1 MDYQKLAEC
10 FSAMTCIISIEKLS
24 DGNFGNIRIVAGNK
38 AYIDSIEDT
47 ENHIAANQ
55 MVSNKFIPDS
65 PYENYIPKDL
75 NFEEQCYRCAVEKKQ
90 IHEYIHPNRY
100 SFWLD
105 IYMMPVESDTPDKF
119 YCMYSQSLTQNAD
132 AEIMSNMSAVTTSSV
147 LETCIKLRSSDDFRS
162 AIDNVI
168 NDIRRLCDAGM
179 CCIVLTDEE
188 KRQCSVL
195 CQALDKNIKVMP
207 MEQYMNMY
215 FDDFYDVV
223 DSWKKSIAGSTCLIL
238 NDENDMA
245 VLKERNPV
253 FYNSMQ
259 TVKIDSMVL
268 FPLEHNNTLLGY
280 IWAVNYD
287 VVNTAKIKE
296 ILEITTFFLA
306 SELSNYQLVNKLE
319 IMSSVDQ
326 LTCVYNHNA
335 MIKRVNDFIS
345 GIEPEHKSYVVI
357 YADINGLKRMN
368 DSKGH
373 FAGDMLIKN
382 AAEKLTKVF
391 PECDVYRA
399 GGDEFMILAADI
411 SESIIE
417 ERISKLRIESEDP
430 EGVSMSLGAY
440 CGSGNKNIQDA
451 MRIADERM
459 YEDKNNYY
467 IKYPERKSRM

>member
-1 MDYQKLAEC
+1 
-10 FSAMTCIISIEKLS
+10 
-24 DGNFGNIRIVAGNK
+24 
-38 AYIDSIEDT
+38 
-47 ENHIAANQ
+47 
-55 MVSNKFIPDS
+55 
-65 PYENYIPKDL
+65 
-75 NFEEQCYRCAVEKKQ
+75 
-90 IHEYIHPNRY
+90 
-100 SFWLD
+100 
-105 IYMMPVESDTPDKF
+105 
-119 YCMYSQSLTQNAD
+119 
-132 AEIMSNMSAVTTSSV
+132 
-147 LETCIKLRSSDDFRS
+147 
-162 AIDNVI
+162 
-168 NDIRRLCDAGM
+168 M

-345 GIEPEHKSYVVI
+345 GNEPEHKSYVVI

-373 FAGDMLIKN
+373 FAGDMIIKN

-399 GGDEFMILAADI
+399 GGDEFMILATDI